1 MRKKKIP
8 MFKKKLHNKN
18 FDIPKKK
25 IRYKRQWNEGSD
37 GKKGQSK

>member
-1 MRKKKIP
+1 

>member
-1 MRKKKIP
+1 
-8 MFKKKLHNKN
+8 MFKKKLLNKN

-25 IRYKRQWNEGSD
+25 IRYKRQWNGWSD